1 MRGERQSLTV
11 LITAFRE
18 AGTIGRALEAFLGQ
32 VPADAEILVVC
43 PDVETTA
50 VIQQYA
56 ACHPQIRHA
65 PDPGKGKPAALNIG
79 LQAARGEIVVFSDG
93 DVYVGDGALAALL
106 APFADPQTG
115 AVTGQ
120 PVSLSPR
127 GTRLGYWSHL
137 LVGGA
142 HRERLAREAAGEFL
156 LCSGYLFA
164 VRKRLLMVAGGE
176 MARGD
181 DVTRATAVPRHP
193 APTTLPTRITHHAS
207 RAKSPIPE
215 DALAEDAV
223 ISHMIAQQAYRIRY
237 APEAKVYVK
246 YPDTY
251 ADWLRQKV
259 RSAGG
264 YAQEYVQSSPYR
276 MRSAGREAR
285 RGTIFALKF
294 AQSPREL
301 WWTLLLF
308 LARLHLWLLVFWQVK
323 VRQRPLPELWQR
335 VESTK

>member
-1 MRGERQSLTV
+1 MITV

-18 AGTIGRALEAFLGQ
+18 AGTIGRALDAFLGQ
-32 VPADAEILVVC
+32 VPPDAEILVVC
-43 PDVETTA
+43 PDAETTA

-56 ACHPQIRHA
+56 ARHSQIRHA
-65 PDPGKGKPAALNIG
+65 PDPGQGKPAALNIG

-93 DVYVGDGALAALL
+93 DVYVGNGALAALL
-106 APFADPQTG
+106 APFADAQTG

-127 GTRLGYWSHL
+127 DTRLGYWSHL

-142 HRERLAREAAGEFL
+142 HQERLARETAGEFL

-164 VRKRLLMVAGGE
+164 ARKDLLLSKGNE
-176 MARGD
+176 TTPED
-181 DVTRATAVPRHP
+181 NVTPPTHNTQYAIRNTPYAIRHTP
-193 APTTLPTRITHHAS
+193 YAPP
-207 RAKSPIPE
+207 PIPE

-223 ISHMIAQQAYRIRY
+223 ISHLIAQQGYRIRY

-264 YAQEYVQSSPYR
+264 YAQEYVQNSPYR

-285 RGTIFALKF
+285 RGAFFALKF

>member
-1 MRGERQSLTV
+1 MRGDRQSLTV

-18 AGTIGRALEAFLGQ
+18 AGTIGQALEAFLRQ
-32 VPADAEILVVC
+32 VPPDAEILVVC

-56 ACHPQIRHA
+56 AQYPQIRHI
-65 PDPGKGKPAALNIG
+65 PDPGKGKPAALTIG
-79 LQAARGEIVVFSDG
+79 LQAAQGEIIVFSDG
-93 DVYVGDGALAALL
+93 DVYVGEDALAVLL

-120 PVSLSPR
+120 PISLSSR
-127 GTRLGYWSHL
+127 SARLGYWSHL
-137 LVGGA
+137 LVSAAHQTRLKRDEAGA
-142 HRERLAREAAGEFL
+142 FL

-164 VRKRLLMVAGGE
+164 ARKRLLTADGGGT
-176 MARGD
+176 AREG
-181 DVTRATAVPRHP
+181 DVTQSKITPRRP
-193 APTTLPTRITHHAS
+193 APT
-207 RAKSPIPE
+207 PIPE

-223 ISHMIAQQAYRIRY
+223 ISHMIAQQGYRIRY

-264 YAQEYVQSSPYR
+264 YAQDYVQSSPYR
-276 MRSAGREAR
+276 MRSAGLEAR
-285 RGTIFALKF
+285 HGTVFALKF
-294 AQSPREL
+294 AQSPREF
-301 WWTLLLF
+301 WWTLWLF

-323 VRQRPLPELWQR
+323 VRKRPLPELWQR